1 MPASISGG
9 VYKGKKFYGTPVGYT
24 VTQKKKLMNAD
35 ITKSQFKKEVLESP
49 DLSLVHFKKEWN
61 GACQII
67 APIFEDL
74 TKSYKS
80 VVKFFTVDIDKQK
93 IIASEFGISETPSIL
108 FFKKGEIIDHSIG
121 LISKNELIAKIEN
134 ALIKNKN

>member
-1 MPASISGG
+1 
-9 VYKGKKFYGTPVGYT
+9 
-24 VTQKKKLMNAD
+24 MNAD
-35 ITKSQFKKEVLESP
+35 ITKSQFKKQVLKSP

-80 VVKFFTVDIDKQK
+80 SVKFFTVDIDQEK
-93 IIASEFGISETPSIL
+93 IIATDFGISETPSIL
-108 FFKKGEIIDHSIG
+108 SFKNGEIIDHSIG
-121 LISKNELIAKIEN
+121 LISKNDLIAKIEN
-134 ALIKNKN
+134 ALIEIKN

>member
-1 MPASISGG
+1 MSAE
-9 VYKGKKFYGTPVGYT
+9 
-24 VTQKKKLMNAD
+24 
-35 ITKSQFKKEVLESP
+35 ITDTQFKKEVLENSY
-49 DLSLVHFKKEWN
+49 LSLVHFKKEWN

-80 VVKFFTVDIDKQK
+80 IVKFFTVDIDTQK
-93 IIASEFGISETPSIL
+93 IIATEFGISETPSIL

-121 LISKNELIAKIEN
+121 LISKNDLIAKIEN
-134 ALIKNKN
+134 ALTESKN